1 MSLKAL
7 IAEQL
12 GISEEE
18 ISDDSHFI
26 EDLGGDSLDVVEII
40 MEVEEV
46 YELEIS
52 EEDAVKLLTYIDLYD
67 YIEAHK

>member
-18 ISDDSHFI
+18 VGDNSHFI
-26 EDLGGDSLDVVEII
+26 EDLGGDALDVVEII

>member
-1 MSLKAL
+1 MSLKTL

-18 ISDDSHFI
+18 VGDNSHFI

-52 EEDAVKLLTYIDLYD
+52 EEDAVNLLTYIDLYD

>member
-18 ISDDSHFI
+18 VGDNSHFI

-46 YELEIS
+46 YDLEIS